1 MGDITLQIDGR
12 SYPVA
17 CDDGQEE
24 RVYHLGGYVD
34 QRIKEVSDAAAG
46 SKSQAMMLTSLLLA
60 DEVFDLK
67 EQMNAYGQSNAQLQT
82 QIQQMAAELSAQGQA
97 APAAEP
103 AQIVTYEGLDPADEQ
118 EITSLISRM
127 TDRVEKLR
135 LRVGSRA
142 A

>member
-17 CDDGQEE
+17 CDDGQED
-24 RVYHLGGYVD
+24 RVFHLGGYVD

-67 EQMNAYGQSNAQLQT
+67 EQMNSFAQANAQLQS
-82 QIQQMAAELSAQGQA
+82 QLQQQAQAFQQSQVA
-97 APAAEP
+97 APSPIEP
-103 AQIVTYEGLDPADEQ
+103 QVIAYEGLDPADEQ
-118 EITSLISRM
+118 EIASLISRM

-135 LRVGSRA
+135 FRVQSRA